1 MLQMFC
7 AKKDIYFLIEK
18 QNYQLC
24 YNLDFV

>member
-1 MLQMFC
+1 MFC
-7 AKKDIYFLIEK
+7 AKKDIYFFIEK